1 MRHMPKSL
9 EPKDMIVYMHE
20 TWSHMNAGG
29 LLIFERT
36 FPGSLFYG
44 SHLHLGLSISPVW
57 R

>member
-20 TWSHMNAGG
+20 TWSHMIAGG
-29 LLIFERT
+29 LLTFEST

-44 SHLHLGLSISPVW
+44 SHLHTGLFISPV
-57 R
+57 RR